1 MSSQPLPFV
10 DLKAQYA
17 RLRPAID
24 ARMRKVREHGQYI
37 LGPEVAELETAL
49 ASFSGARHA
58 IAVASG
64 TEALHMP
71 LMAEGI
77 GPGDAGFLPGFTF
90 PASAEVVLAVGAT
103 PVLVDVAEDSHTHAP
118 P

>member
-17 RLRPAID
+17 RLRPSID
-24 ARMRKVREHGQYI
+24 ARMRKVLEHGQYI

-77 GPGDAGFLPGFTF
+77 GPGDAEFLPCFTF
-90 PASAEVVLAVGAT
+90 PATAEVVLAGGAT
-103 PVLVDVAEDSHTHAP
+103 PVFPEPAACGLNHEP
-118 P
+118 